1 METLEQQPEDIKQP
15 IALLVY
21 KIAQG
26 IQRMDKNVK
35 KVTAINKELIQVAEV
50 QKQHIKVITP

>member
-1 METLEQQPEDIKQP
+1 METLEQWPEDIKQL

-26 IQRMDKNVK
+26 AQRIDENIK
-35 KVTAINKELIQVAEV
+35 KATAINKELIRVAEV
-50 QKQHIKVITP
+50 QKQYIEVITP